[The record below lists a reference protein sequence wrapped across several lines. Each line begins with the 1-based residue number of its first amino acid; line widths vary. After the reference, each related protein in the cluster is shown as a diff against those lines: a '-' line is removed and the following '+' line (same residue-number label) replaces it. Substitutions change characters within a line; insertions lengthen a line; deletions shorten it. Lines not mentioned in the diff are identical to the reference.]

1 MKIVALVTVDPA
13 LGAAEDNVLLG
24 VLVGSRDVGLTVGT
38 LRGDFVVV
46 LILGEQDGSLV
57 ELTEGDALGHG
68 VSISEGRQDGMDED
82 RAPVGA
88 VVGRTVGKKNGFL
101 VGPID
106 GAALGK
112 LEGTFVDVG
121 ILLGSLV
128 GLRLSE
134 DDGSVVDLTDSDRLG

>member
-1 MKIVALVTVDPA
+1 MLVTVGPA

-46 LILGEQDGSLV
+46 LILGEHDGSLV
-57 ELTEGDALGHG
+57 DPTEGDALGHG
-68 VSISEGRQDGMDED
+68 VSISDGRQDGMDED
-82 RAPVGA
+82 RAPVGV
-88 VVGRTVGKKNGFL
+88 VVGRTVDKKNGFP
-101 VGPID
+101 VD

-121 ILLGSLV
+121 ILLGNLV

-134 DDGSVVDLTDSDRLG
+134 DDGSVVDLTDSDTLG